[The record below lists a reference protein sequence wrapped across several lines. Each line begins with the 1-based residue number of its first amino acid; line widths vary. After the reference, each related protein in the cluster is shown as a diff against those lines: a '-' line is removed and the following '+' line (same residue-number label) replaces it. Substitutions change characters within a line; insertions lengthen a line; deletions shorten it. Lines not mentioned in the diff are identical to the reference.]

1 MAAVTDYLSARDSER
16 IILDM
21 SLKFKAVL
29 SVLVLVA
36 NIEASLCVDE
46 EEVDRSLRTAGMLS

>member
-21 SLKFKAVL
+21 SLKLKAVL
-29 SVLVLVA
+29 CVLVLAA
-36 NIEASLCVDE
+36 NIEASLSVDE
-46 EEVDRSLRTAGMLS
+46 EEVDRSLRTAGILI